1 MNSAGTGLRAL
12 LGNGKTLAAPGVLD
26 PYTARIVARAGF
38 EALYLGGNALGLHLG
53 KGQPFVTVS
62 DTVAMTAAIVRTVDA
77 PLVVD
82 AGAGFGDPEHV
93 YRSVRELEAA
103 GAAALHLDDQPYPK
117 SPDYHRGRGG
127 LASVAEAVTRLRV
140 ALAARRDAGLMIVA
154 RTDAWRVTK
163 SLEETLARCRAY
175 AEAGVDALMV
185 LDLKPQDVGAVRSA
199 LPLPL
204 AWIGGVVAPVP
215 SLAELEAAGFALAL
229 YPFNTIAA
237 VTAAVDDLWR
247 EMRATGRI
255 AQPDALLARARRET
269 LEVVDMAAYWQL
281 ADKLAGERGEG

>member
-12 LGNGKTLAAPGVLD
+12 LGKGKTVAAPGVFD

-38 EALYLGGNALGLHLG
+38 EGLYLGGNALGLHLG

-62 DTVAMTAAIVRTVDA
+62 DTVAMTAAIARAVDA

-127 LASVAEAVTRLRV
+127 LASVAEVVTRLRV
-140 ALAARRDAGLMIVA
+140 AVAARRDAGLMIVA

-185 LDLKPQDVGAVRSA
+185 LDLEPKDVGAVRSA

-215 SLAELEAAGFALAL
+215 SLAELESAGFALAL

-247 EMRATGRI
+247 GMRATGRI

-269 LEVVDMAAYWQL
+269 LEVVDMTAYWQL